1 MSEIIIS
8 ESYNKAVTLHRRI
21 CANAQAAQESLW
33 EVCKGLK
40 EMRDEKL
47 YTEIGCKSFKEYCE
61 KELELTDRQARNY
74 IVIAENFSEEERKS
88 ISAFS
93 STKLLLLAKLDE
105 PERTEITQNT
115 DIEKVSVRELKTKIA
130 DLKKANDRLMSK
142 VEEAEKKAETS
153 RKSEEKA
160 CGRASILETDNE
172 SYKKKIEELES
183 QVEELENRPI
193 EIAVQESHEVENMR
207 KAMEKLNEDIAR
219 QDAEIQAEHEER
231 IRSLRQTHAQ
241 EIESLKKEYEQK
253 LHEVPKQEQIS
264 DQKEVFKAYLSI
276 AVDAS
281 KRLTEFVKSSP
292 DDFFKA
298 KTKELFTKLLQEVE
312 YETI

>member
-21 CANAQAAQESLW
+21 CANAQAAQESLY
-33 EVCKGLK
+33 EMCKALK
-40 EMRDEKL
+40 EMRDGKL
-47 YTEIGCKSFKEYCE
+47 Y
-61 KELELTDRQARNY
+61 KELGYSNFEDYTENEVGISRFMAY
-74 IVIAENFSEEERKS
+74 KYTAIAEMKNVES
-88 ISAFS
+88 IQQIGV
-93 STKLLLLAKLDE
+93 TKLAILAKLDE
-105 PERTEITQNT
+105 PERAEITQNT

-253 LHEVPKQEQIS
+253 LREVPKQEQIS

-298 KTKELFTKLLQEVE
+298 KTKELFTKLLQEV
-312 YETI
+312 